1 MQSTA
6 SAQTLAKRKRTR
18 LFRKGFIRRS
28 CRRCQTS
35 LLLDLASSGV
45 QPAAP
50 KRQVTVK
57 LHRETST
64 RKPVVTQKTSC
75 YKGNRHRVANITK
88 RKQNFVLNKHS
99 PMGKKNE
106 TRAAF
111 VLKRKH
117 LSFSASKRKVLAFR
131 QTPKRVQLSSCS
143 RLADAQSS
151 KKGQI
156 CSIWAFLNPPIMLSL
171 KNYLCDSKKIKM
183 LYCECVRVQLHNAG
197 PLHSAL
203 LFLH

>member
-1 MQSTA
+1 M
-6 SAQTLAKRKRTR
+6 
-18 LFRKGFIRRS
+18 
-28 CRRCQTS
+28 
-35 LLLDLASSGV
+35 LLDLASSGV

-88 RKQNFVLNKHS
+88 RKQ
-99 PMGKKNE
+99 NE